1 MTPMYDPNYGGS
13 FWAAYIVLILVGLLF
28 VVAAYV
34 LSAIF
39 LRKIFVKAG
48 VPNPNVAWIPVYNV
62 LIFAKLGDLNPLVY
76 LAAVAAAVVLSWV
89 PVLGSIIGLAPLA
102 AFVMAAYRVNQKLQ
116 KDPVAFTIFAA
127 LLSLIWLGVVA
138 FGQGVWNTA
147 SKPVAGVAP
156 VPPPPWATQSW
167 LMDTTTWGGVPFQ
180 GYAAT
185 PPAAPPPTAPPA
197 PPAA

>member
-1 MTPMYDPNYGGS
+1 MTDPSYSGQ
-13 FWAAYIVLILVGLLF
+13 FWAAYIAFIFVGLIF
-28 VVAAYV
+28 VAVAYV

-48 VPNPNVAWIPVYNV
+48 VPNPNVAWIPIYNT
-62 LIFAKLGDLNPLVY
+62 LIFAKLGDLNPLAY
-76 LAAVAAAVVLSWV
+76 LAAIAAGVVLSWV
-89 PVLGSIIGLAPLA
+89 PVLGAIISLAPLA

-116 KDPVAFTIFAA
+116 KEPVAFTIFAA

-138 FGQGVWNTA
+138 FSQGVWNTA
-147 SKPVAGVAP
+147 SKPVAGIAP
-156 VPPPPWATQSW
+156 VPPPPWATVPL

-185 PPAAPPPTAPPA
+185 PKAPPAAPPAT